1 MTCEELIKKLQAF
14 PLDAEIAIED
24 EYGLSS
30 LHEILEYETE
40 VRKLSIDYG
49 GDFHPPASLEN
60 HEYKISTP
68 VKKLVLLRTESS
80 NHGDNPT

>member
-1 MTCEELIKKLQAF
+1 MTCEELIKRLQKF
-14 PLDAEIAIED
+14 PPDAEIAIED
-24 EYGLSS
+24 EYGISS

-40 VRKLSIDYG
+40 VRKLSVDYG

-68 VKKLVLLRTESS
+68 VRQLILLRTEAPS
-80 NHGDNPT
+80 HGAHPV

>member
-1 MTCEELIKKLQAF
+1 MTCEELIKKLQAC

-24 EYGLSS
+24 QYGISS
-30 LHEILEYETE
+30 LFEIREHESE

-68 VKKLVLLRTESS
+68 VRHLLILRTESS
-80 NHGDNPT
+80 

>member
-1 MTCEELIKKLQAF
+1 MTCEELIKKLQQL

-24 EYGLSS
+24 QYGISS
-30 LHEILEYETE
+30 LFEIRSHETE

-68 VKKLVLLRTESS
+68 VRQLLLLCTEPYE
-80 NHGDNPT
+80 HGGHPS

>member
-1 MTCEELIKKLQAF
+1 MTCEELIKKLQKF

-30 LHEILEYETE
+30 LNEILEYETE

-49 GDFHPPASLEN
+49 GDFHTPTSLEN
-60 HEYKISTP
+60 HEYKLSTP
-68 VKKLVLLRTESS
+68 VKKLLVLRTESS
-80 NHGDNPT
+80 EHGGHPS

>member
-24 EYGLSS
+24 QYGISS
-30 LHEILEYETE
+30 LFEIREHESE

-68 VKKLVLLRTESS
+68 VKCLLLLCPESS
-80 NHGDNPT
+80 